1 MSARWFHALLAGAVL
16 AALPGHSAAQS
27 VADIERGRALYENHC
42 VVCHTPKVHRRIPS
56 LAIDVADL
64 RYIVTLWA
72 TQQGTGWGR
81 QEIEDVVYYLDHV
94 HYRLPR

>member
-1 MSARWFHALLAGAVL
+1 MNARRARVLLA
-16 AALPGHSAAQS
+16 AALVLPAQS
-27 VADIERGRALYENHC
+27 GAQAIPDLERGRALYENHC

-56 LAIDVADL
+56 LAMDVADL

-72 TQQGTGWGR
+72 TQQNLRWR
-81 QEIEDVVYYLDHV
+81 HEEIEDVVHYLDYM